1 MIQNIQSLFNIQTKT
16 IGPSTATITY
26 VPSDGYNAMSSITV
40 NKVTSSID
48 NNIKA
53 ANIKQ
58 GIIIL
63 GVTGSFQADTCVSC
77 NTCQNCV
84 SWQQCVSCQASCDT
98 CMFCVY
104 CQYCNYCELRDG
116 QGCCEDCEGDS

>member
-26 VPSDGYNAMSSITV
+26 LPSDGYNAMSSITV

-48 NNIKA
+48 NNIQA

-63 GVTGSFQADTCVSC
+63 GVTGSVQEGSCVSC

-84 SWQQCVSCQASCDT
+84 IWEWCASCQTSCDS
-98 CMFCVY
+98 CMYCDN
-104 CQYCNYCELRDG
+104 CQYCNYCQLKDG
-116 QGCCEDCEGDS
+116 VGCCEDCEGDS